1 MSVSVCAVIVVIT
14 FALEIMKI
22 ILFDVNALSMVI
34 TLATLNVL
42 NIGVGDG
49 RKIKSGIEV

>member
-1 MSVSVCAVIVVIT
+1 MCAVIVVIT